1 MKGIKPFRLSFLT
14 RPFQVGARHRLGV
27 AILGFFPL
35 DERGAGLLPDADMWK
50 LAGEHLAQD
59 AYLDS
64 GIPKSRS
71 EVLVVGQAHAPGGR
85 PVTTCPVRVTL
96 GAIDASLY
104 VIGDRRWERGVPT
117 APAPF
122 TAMELGWHRAFGGV
136 GYEKNPLGRGFA
148 PVTEEDGSTV
158 HPLPNVELPGALV
171 TSPKDRPEP
180 AGFGPLDF
188 TWPQRAAY
196 RGTYDQK
203 WLEDGF
209 PGFARDLD
217 WRMWNLARPEQQ
229 QEAPFRG
236 DEAVSMH
243 NLHPTRA
250 RFDARLPGVRARCF
264 VVQRAGGAEPR
275 FVEVETR
282 LTTVWLFPALERG
295 IVIFHGAHDVAEDD
309 ASDVECLLVAGERL
323 GEPRPEEH
331 YRAVFERRSVP
342 ENAAEALND
351 ANLMPAD
358 MAGLADELA
367 RAAELLTP
375 KGLAQEKQ
383 RKRAEREIAEKRA
396 MVAELGLDP
405 DAHGPQP
412 LPPPEEIPPLQKM
425 PEFIA
430 KKRAEAEALKA
441 EAERERE
448 ESSAEA
454 ERMFEAMGFDYDVI
468 REEKATVPM
477 GPPEFSALERRAFFR
492 KLADEAAASGQPMD
506 ELEHYATS
514 PELFAEWQELEKRM
528 LDGYRLGAHLQGPA
542 PAAAAERDAE
552 LRRVVVEAI
561 AKKESLANRNL
572 TGVDLSG
579 LDLSGADLRGALM
592 ESASFAGA
600 RLERTRL
607 DDCVLAHA
615 RFDGA
620 ELSGASFV
628 GANLGSASFAEVR
641 GGAPVDLR
649 KANLWKASLA
659 GASLTHANLE
669 EASLWEADLSR
680 ADLSHATLSSAS
692 FYRTQLLGARFSG
705 AVMRAC
711 IFLEVDVQEVDFG
724 GACLDEAVFLSSRG
738 DRARF
743 VNARMTSLRL
753 VHGCSFPEADF
764 QGACLERA
772 NLRATVLARADF
784 SGALLGKAD
793 LSESDLEGARFYRA
807 VARDSLFLKARL
819 KGAFMVSAD
828 LMGALLQKADLRGVD
843 LRGSNLY
850 GADFALVRSDA
861 GTNVTDAIQ
870 HKVRTVPRRPA

>member
-14 RPFQVGARHRLGV
+14 RPFQVGSTHRLGV
-27 AILGFFPL
+27 AVLGFFSL
-35 DERGAGLLPDADMWK
+35 DERGGGLLPDADMWK
-50 LAGEHLAQD
+50 LAGERLAQD

-71 EVLVVGQAHAPGGR
+71 EVLVAGEAYAPGGR
-85 PVTTCPVRVTL
+85 PAPTCPVRVTI

-117 APAPF
+117 APEPF
-122 TAMELGWHRAFGGV
+122 TSMELGWHRAFGGA

-148 PVTEEDGSTV
+148 PIAAEDGSTV
-158 HPLPNVELPGALV
+158 HPLPNLEAPGALV
-171 TSPKDRPEP
+171 ASPKDRPEP
-180 AGFGPLDF
+180 ASFGPLDF
-188 TWPQRAAY
+188 TWPQRAVY

-236 DEAVSMH
+236 DEAVTMH

-250 RFDARLPGVRARCF
+250 RLDARLPGVRARCF
-264 VVQRAGGAEPR
+264 LLMRVEGGEPR

-282 LTTVWLFPALERG
+282 LTTVWLFPAAERG
-295 IVIFHGAHDVAEDD
+295 VVIFHGAHDVAEDD
-309 ASDVECLLVAGERL
+309 ASDVECLLVAGEKL
-323 GEPRPEEH
+323 GEPRPVEH
-331 YRAVFERRSVP
+331 YRAVLDRRSIP
-342 ENAAEALND
+342 DNAAEALND
-351 ANLMPAD
+351 ADLMPAD

-367 RAAELLTP
+367 RAADLLTP

-396 MVAELGLDP
+396 VVAELGLDP

-412 LPPPEEIPPLQKM
+412 LPPPEAIPPLQQM
-425 PEFIA
+425 PELLA
-430 KKRAEAEALKA
+430 KKRAEADAIKED
-441 EAERERE
+441 AERERE
-448 ESSAEA
+448 QHSAEA

-492 KLADEAAASGQPMD
+492 KLADEAAASGQPVD

-514 PELFAEWQELEKRM
+514 PELFAQWQDLEKRM

-542 PAAAAERDAE
+542 PAAPEERDAE

-561 AKKESLANRNL
+561 ASRESLANRNL
-572 TGVDLSG
+572 TGVNLSE

-592 ESASFAGA
+592 ESASFEGA
-600 RLERTRL
+600 RLERARL

-615 RFDGA
+615 RFDRADLSGA
-620 ELSGASFV
+620 SLAGANVGSASFAGARASAPVDFRKANLFKASLSGASF
-628 GANLGSASFAEVR
+628 
-641 GGAPVDLR
+641 
-649 KANLWKASLA
+649 
-659 GASLTHANLE
+659 THANLE

-680 ADLSHATLSSAS
+680 ADLSHATLSGAS
-692 FYRTQLLGARFSG
+692 FYRAHLLEARFTG

-711 IFLEVDVQEVDFG
+711 IFLEVDATGVDFG

-743 VNARMTSLRL
+743 VNARMENFRL
-753 VHGCSFPEADF
+753 VHGCSFAEADF

-772 NLRATVLARADF
+772 NLRATSLARADF
-784 SGALLGKAD
+784 SGARLGKAD

-807 VARDSLFLKARL
+807 VARDSLFLKSKL

-861 GTNVTDAIQ
+861 KTDVTDAIQ
-870 HKVRTVPRRPA
+870 HKVRTVPRRQE